1 MTWCVVVDC
10 HNNSFT
16 KERKEVRFFGFPKDA
31 ALRKQWIHKIKRE
44 NLPKNPT
51 VCEEHF
57 EKSCFK
63 RDLQVSKF

>member
-1 MTWCVVVDC
+1 MTWCAVVDC

-16 KERKEVRFFGFPKDA
+16 KGRKEVRFFGFPKDT